1 MKKWC
6 QNMVKLLNFW
16 KQKTAAMFV
25 QCQNIEAKHLYNM
38 LISCVSFQFIYIL
51 IDFMFLEI

>member
-1 MKKWC
+1 
-6 QNMVKLLNFW
+6 MVKLLNFW

-38 LISCVSFQFIYIL
+38 LISCVSFKFIYIL